1 MSLSRATDIA
11 SQNSIVKL
19 DIVAG
24 SIFYS
29 RGRIPPTPPHLPR
42 PAKARLA
49 DKRSTSTPSRA
60 FPTEYKKTAQETD
73 TPTKDSITQSFPIST
88 ATATPSPPS
97 TSPSPTSPEPN
108 CTITSLHLRPPSNHP
123 LARNIYPP
131 TRHLKVDDA
140 RGGSISSLPYLSFPG
155 HRQSEFRLVYDGDN
169 RGLSPQKIGLTVHR
183 RKAGGGVET
192 VGLVS
197 LKRIRTCMRWLL
209 STHFSPM

>member
-1 MSLSRATDIA
+1 MSLSRATNIA

-29 RGRIPPTPPHLPR
+29 RGRISPPPSSTC
-42 PAKARLA
+42 KSRLA

-73 TPTKDSITQSFPIST
+73 TPTKDSITQSLPIST

-131 TRHLKVDDA
+131 TRHLKVDDV
-140 RGGSISSLPYLSFPG
+140 RGGSISHLCPI
-155 HRQSEFRLVYDGDN
+155 FRSPVIDN
-169 RGLSPQKIGLTVHR
+169 RNLDLSMTAIIAACPRKRLGSLYIGA
-183 RKAGGGVET
+183 KPAAA
-192 VGLVS
+192 S
-197 LKRIRTCMRWLL
+197 KRSVWFR
-209 STHFSPM
+209 